1 MFAIFFSPRML
12 CYLYGRSKDKFKS
25 QSECCRKLRRA
36 VHSSSTMMQHGLTCN
51 FAQFLYGFLSGL
63 CWQLMSVTYLGHI
76 YSLDN
81 NRVCMHLDQ
90 QQNVCGFWLNFRE
103 LHSWSFVN
111 FYEQQETE
119 GAYYLIDFAIRPTSI
134 ILTK

>member
-1 MFAIFFSPRML
+1 
-12 CYLYGRSKDKFKS
+12 
-25 QSECCRKLRRA
+25 
-36 VHSSSTMMQHGLTCN
+36 
-51 FAQFLYGFLSGL
+51 
-63 CWQLMSVTYLGHI
+63 
-76 YSLDN
+76 
-81 NRVCMHLDQ
+81 MHLDQ

-111 FYEQQETE
+111 FYEQQETK